1 MNTSCSKN
9 GRQSGPGIKCQL
21 AKFWQQKCMLSS
33 CKSQLI
39 LVTALMQIFGSNFP
53 TRDGTCVRDYVHV
66 SDLVDAHLA
75 ALKQLRP
82 GTVQIFNVGTG
93 KGVSVREFIAAWI
106 KVTGK
111 QVKVSEH
118 LNLKMH
124 S

>member
-1 MNTSCSKN
+1 MEELLEEYSMNTSCSKN
-9 GRQSGPGIKCQL
+9 GRQSGPSIKCQL

-82 GTVQIFNVGTG
+82 GAVQIFNVGTG
-93 KGVSVREFIAAWI
+93 KGFTMSIQSLAVC
-106 KVTGK
+106 
-111 QVKVSEH
+111 
-118 LNLKMH
+118 LM
-124 S
+124 

>member
-9 GRQSGPGIKCQL
+9 GMQSSPSIKCQL
-21 AKFWQQKCMLSS
+21 ANSWQQKCMLSS

-53 TRDGTCVRDYVHV
+53 THDGTCVRDYVHV

-82 GTVQIFNVGTG
+82 GAVQIFNVGTG
-93 KGVSVREFIAAWI
+93 KGFTMSIQSLSVC
-106 KVTGK
+106 
-111 QVKVSEH
+111 
-118 LNLKMH
+118 LM
-124 S
+124 